1 MPNLI
6 CLCVF
11 WWFYENFPLNRCSV
25 RRQSWRQQSLSSSL
39 VSRVYLE
46 MILRPYF
53 EHVRLSVWTSCS
65 SLKPLAHKYAFSKH
79 WRLSTIS
86 KTTKK
91 VYEKIFLICK
101 SMYVRELQLITVILL
116 ISDSYMSWCT
126 RFVSLKLCVWGIFHF
141 QFRFAFI
148 KVYIFL
154 QQNA

>member
-1 MPNLI
+1 MSNLI
-6 CLCVF
+6 CLCFF
-11 WWFYENFPLNRCSV
+11 WWFYENFSLNRCSV

-39 VSRVYLE
+39 ASRVYLE
-46 MILRPYF
+46 VILRPYF

-65 SLKPLAHKYAFSKH
+65 SLKPLAHKCALSIH
-79 WRLSTIS
+79 WRLSTIL
-86 KTTKK
+86 KTAKK

-116 ISDSYMSWCT
+116 ISDSYMSWRT
-126 RFVSLKLCVWGIFHF
+126 RFVSLKLCVCGIFHF

-148 KVYIFL
+148 KVYIFV